1 MFRGNVFT
9 ALGYMIEAF
18 GLLFKPK
25 LRPYVLIP
33 LAINVVIFAVVGWL
47 FFSWVETGTNWA
59 LSFLPDWLAWLTYLI
74 MPAVI
79 LIFLLG
85 VFFTF
90 NMVANIVA
98 APFNGLLAEQVSLR
112 VSPNLPAYEESMT
125 KLVLRTLGREV
136 AKLRYYLPRILLLV
150 VISFI
155 PVVNFVAPALWFGF
169 TAWMV
174 AFQYVDFAADNQ
186 GRSIDEVKQFLKAR
200 PLTTLTLGALIT
212 MVLSVPILNFIVIP
226 LAVIACTLYWQ
237 RSQPEPQLHSHGP
250 AAEALTH
257 QG

>member
-9 ALGYMIEAF
+9 GLGFVIEAF
-18 GLLFKPK
+18 GLLFKPQ

-33 LAINVVIFAVVGWL
+33 LAINIVIFAIVGWL
-47 FFSWVETGTNWA
+47 FFSWIETGTNWA
-59 LSFLPDWLAWLTYLI
+59 LSFVPDWLAWITYLI

-98 APFNGLLAEQVSLR
+98 APFNGLLAEKVSLR
-112 VSPNLPAYEESMT
+112 VTPNLPAYEESMA
-125 KLVLRTLGREV
+125 KLVMRTLSREV
-136 AKLRYYLPRILLLV
+136 AKLGYYLPRILLLV

-155 PVVNFVAPALWFGF
+155 PVVNFIAPALWFGF

-186 GRSIDEVKQFLKAR
+186 GRSINEVKLFLKER
-200 PLTTLTLGALIT
+200 PLTTLTLGTLIT
-212 MVLSVPILNFIVIP
+212 MVLSVPVLNFIVIP

-237 RSQPEPQLHSHGP
+237 RSQPEPQTTASEV
-250 AAEALTH
+250 AAAALT
-257 QG
+257 QD